1 MSKSSLL
8 AFASVA
14 LLVAAALLLRGT
26 GPAVEPPPALSLERA
41 ADGIEALARSFPPP
55 GDAPLAWPGDHAA
68 KPAQF
73 AESWIF
79 AGLVEAESG
88 ERHGFQLLIYRFAA
102 QQEAA
107 DRESAWATRDV
118 YRARLVV
125 EPARGEPVA
134 EERLSRT
141 ALGLAGS
148 DPDPPGIWVED
159 WRASIDSDAASAS
172 DGNKDSDSA
181 AVRLSAAMAVAGLDF
196 RVETAGT
203 TPVPIDA
210 ELYRG
215 YWWPGLRVEGRLRIE
230 GREVAVTGHAMMER
244 LWGRGLPSGR
254 GQLALARLWFDLGD
268 GAAVRCEQL
277 RRRAGGGTPLTECMT
292 YPASLGEGITL
303 APADARRQA
312 RTAFSYPA
320 RWIVALPARG
330 EVLRIEPLSAG
341 ASSPSAG
348 AWSAIVVA
356 DGVPQ
361 RWGLL
366 ELSNFAPP

>member
-14 LLVAAALLLRGT
+14 LLVAVALLLRGP
-26 GPAVEPPPALSLERA
+26 GPAVEPPPALALERA
-41 ADGIEALARSFPPP
+41 AEGIDALARSFPPP

-68 KPAQF
+68 KPGQF

-79 AGLVEAESG
+79 AGVVEAESG
-88 ERHGFQLLIYRFAA
+88 ERRGFQLLIYRFAA
-102 QQEAA
+102 QAEAA

-125 EPARGEPVA
+125 EPARGDPVA
-134 EERLSRT
+134 EERLSRA

-148 DPDPPGIWVED
+148 VSDPASIWVED
-159 WRASIDSDAASAS
+159 WRASID
-172 DGNKDSDSA
+172 GDSG
-181 AVRLSAAMAVAGLDF
+181 AVRLSAAMAGAGLDF
-196 RVETAGT
+196 RVDTSGTA
-203 TPVPIDA
+203 PVPVDT

-215 YWWPGLRVEGRLRIE
+215 YWWPGLRVAGRLQIA

-244 LWGRGLPSGR
+244 LWGRGLPAGR
-254 GQLALARLWFDLGD
+254 GQLALARLWFELGD

-277 RRRAGGGTPLTECMT
+277 RRRAGGGTPLTECMA
-292 YPASLGEGITL
+292 YPASLGEGVTM
-303 APADARRQA
+303 APAHASRQA
-312 RTAFSYPA
+312 RTASPYPV
-320 RWIVALPARG
+320 RWIVELPASG
-330 EVLRIEPLSAG
+330 EVLAIEPLSAG
-341 ASSPSAG
+341 ASLPAAG

-356 DGVPQ
+356 GGVPQ

>member
-8 AFASVA
+8 AFASIA

-41 ADGIEALARSFPPP
+41 ADGIDALASSFPPP

-68 KPAQF
+68 KPEQF

-79 AGLVEAESG
+79 AGLVETESG
-88 ERHGFQLLIYRFAA
+88 ERHGFQLVIYRFAT
-102 QQEAA
+102 QLEPA

-125 EPARGEPVA
+125 EPARGKPVA

-148 DPDPPGIWVED
+148 DSDPAGVWVED
-159 WRASIDSDAASAS
+159 WRASIDG
-172 DGNKDSDSA
+172 DGHGD
-181 AVRLSAAMAVAGLDF
+181 VRLSAATAGAGLDF
-196 RVETAGT
+196 RVETSGT
-203 TPVPIDA
+203 GPVPVDA

-215 YWWPGLRVEGRLRIE
+215 YWWPGLRVKGRLQVE

-244 LWGRGLPSGR
+244 LWGRGLPAGR

-277 RRRAGGGTPLTECMT
+277 RRRAGGGMPLTECIA
-292 YPASLGEGITL
+292 YPASLGEGITM
-303 APADARRQA
+303 APADNSRQA
-312 RTAFSYPA
+312 RTASSYPA
-320 RWIVALPARG
+320 RWIVALPASG

-341 ASSPSAG
+341 ATLPAAG

-361 RWGLL
+361 QWGLL

>member
-55 GDAPLAWPGDHAA
+55 GDTPLAWPGDHAA

-88 ERHGFQLLIYRFAA
+88 ERHGFQLLINRFAA

-107 DRESAWATRDV
+107 DRESAWAARDV

-159 WRASIDSDAASAS
+159 WRASIDGAS
-172 DGNKDSDSA
+172 DSDSA
-181 AVRLSAAMAVAGLDF
+181 AVRLSAAMAGAGLDF

-203 TPVPIDA
+203 APVPVDA
-210 ELYRG
+210 DLYRG
-215 YWWPGLRVEGRLRIE
+215 YWWPGLRVEGRLQIE

-244 LWGRGLPSGR
+244 LWGRGLPAGR

-277 RRRAGGGTPLTECMT
+277 RRRAGGGTPLTECIRH
-292 YPASLGEGITL
+292 PASPVEGITMT
-303 APADARRQA
+303 PADTSRPA
-312 RTAFSYPA
+312 RTPSSYPS
-320 RWIVALPARG
+320 RWIVELPARG
-330 EVLRIEPLSAG
+330 EVLRIEPLSFG
-341 ASSPSAG
+341 ASLPAAG

-356 DGVPQ
+356 DEVPQ

>member
-8 AFASVA
+8 ALASVA
-14 LLVAAALLLRGT
+14 LLVAVAFLLRGT
-26 GPAVEPPPALSLERA
+26 GPAVEPPSAWSLERA
-41 ADGIEALARSFPPP
+41 ADGIDALARSFPPP
-55 GDAPLAWPGDHAA
+55 GDAALAWPGDLAA
-68 KPAQF
+68 KHGQF

-79 AGLVEAESG
+79 AGLVETESG
-88 ERHGFQLLIYRFAA
+88 ARHGFQLLIYRIAA

-125 EPARGEPVA
+125 EPARGKTVA
-134 EERLSRT
+134 EERLSRA

-159 WRASIDSDAASAS
+159 WRASIDSDGAS
-172 DGNKDSDSA
+172 NSDSA
-181 AVRLSAAMAVAGLDF
+181 AVRLSATMAGAGLDF

-203 TPVPIDA
+203 APVPVDA

-215 YWWPGLRVEGRLRIE
+215 YWWPGLRVEGRLQIE
-230 GREVAVTGHAMMER
+230 GREVAVTGRAMMER
-244 LWGRGLPSGR
+244 LWGRGLPAGR

-277 RRRAGGGTPLTECMT
+277 RRRAGGGTPLTECIA
-292 YPASLGEGITL
+292 YPASLGDGLTL
-303 APADARRQA
+303 EPADTRRQA
-312 RTAFSYPA
+312 STAPSYPA
-320 RWIVALPARG
+320 RWIVELPARG
-330 EVLRIEPLSAG
+330 EVLRIDPLSSA
-341 ASSPSAG
+341 ASLPAAG

-356 DGVPQ
+356 DEVPQ